1 MQSQATRSK
10 TYQSIFGD
18 KQMLEAF
25 GTLRPSVSERTAYFF
40 ESWMDWRHNR
50 VKLKPRVDQPCKN
63 MLKELG
69 LKEFWEYQVREGEVR
84 FNTDEIK
91 AWALMSGLVAYVK
104 KVKNE
109 RV

>member
-1 MQSQATRSK
+1 MQNQATRSK
-10 TYQSIFGD
+10 TYQSIFSD
-18 KQMLEAF
+18 KKMLEAF

-50 VKLKPRVDQPCKN
+50 VKLKARVDQPCKN

-84 FNTDEIK
+84 FNRDEIK
-91 AWALMSGLVAYVK
+91 AWALMSGLDAYVRK
-104 KVKNE
+104 AKN
-109 RV
+109 V